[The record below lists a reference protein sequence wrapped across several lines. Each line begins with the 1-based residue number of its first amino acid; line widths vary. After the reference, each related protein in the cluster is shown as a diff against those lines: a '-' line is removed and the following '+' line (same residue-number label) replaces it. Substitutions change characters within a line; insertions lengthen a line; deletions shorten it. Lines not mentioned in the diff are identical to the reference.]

1 MLMLN
6 MLLQIFKLLAYLF
19 LATAV
24 LTILFRIA
32 VKLRLALPFIY
43 LGFLSLSTIVSDFA
57 YTPKALYI
65 MIALLSLSALSWIIT
80 LIQFIRRKREE
91 RFWEEDMLW
100 QIQTAKE
107 RGVPMDSISFDEDH
121 NLLDPR
127 TGKPVDWC

>member
-19 LATAV
+19 LGTAV
-24 LTILFRIA
+24 LTILFKLAI
-32 VKLRLALPFIY
+32 KLRLALPFLY

-65 MIALLSLSALSWIIT
+65 LIALLSLSAISWIIT
-80 LIQFIRRKREE
+80 LIQFIHSKKEE

-100 QIQTAKE
+100 QIQAAKK
-107 RGVPMDSISFDEDH
+107 RG
-121 NLLDPR
+121 
-127 TGKPVDWC
+127 